1 MKRPIFFFAILLVA
15 GCLFAQNAERQ
26 PQVDRIF
33 SEFNNRTPG
42 CAVALGKN
50 GAVALKAGYGMADL
64 ERNVPISPETVFES
78 GSLAKQFTAAALM
91 LTAQQGKLS
100 LDDPLRKYLP
110 ELPDYGAPLTI
121 RHVLSHVSGLR
132 EWRSIAE
139 YRGMPEG
146 RLVYNNQDLL
156 EMASMQRALN
166 FEPGTHYS
174 YTNTGFNISTILIE
188 RALGTGETF
197 PQFTQKNIF
206 IPLGMTHT
214 RWREDYRAIVPN
226 RALAYARSG
235 AGFIQDTPV
244 ENIIG
249 AGGLLTTVG
258 DLLLWNG
265 NFSDPR
271 VGGPEMVKA
280 QQTTAVLKNG
290 RRIEYAAGL
299 EVTEW
304 DGLREVAHSGSTG
317 GYRTWLARYPDQG
330 VSIAVMCNS
339 AAANPTRLG
348 RETARLWTEA
358 QPAQKPDAHFKADPA
373 TVSELAGLY
382 KNMLNSTAMEVKWAD
397 GKLMATGGAWAPVA
411 AGEFSVATGQKV
423 YVELGSPVR
432 FRMVTPNEESLF
444 ERVEPAHPTEE
455 DLRGFLGKYFSPDT
469 GSTVTI
475 SAGSAPGSLAMR
487 IGSGSAAGLRPTY
500 KDAFATATGA
510 IRFLRD
516 ASGSVTGFTA
526 GDARTWDL
534 RFDRVR

>member
-1 MKRPIFFFAILLVA
+1 MKRPIFFFAILLAA
-15 GCLFAQNAERQ
+15 GCLFGQNAEKQ

-33 SEFNNRTPG
+33 SEFNNQTPG
-42 CAVALGKN
+42 CAVALEKS

-64 ERNVPISPETVFES
+64 ERNVPISPDTVFES

-91 LTAQQGKLS
+91 LMAQQGKLS
-100 LDDPLRKYLP
+100 LDDPVRKYLP
-110 ELPDYGAPLTI
+110 ELPDYETPLTI

-146 RLVYNNQDLL
+146 RLVYTNRDLL

-206 IPLGMTHT
+206 IPLGMMHS
-214 RWREDYRAIVPN
+214 RWREDYRTIVPN

-244 ENIIG
+244 EDIIG

-265 NFSDPR
+265 NFTDPR

-317 GYRTWLARYPDQG
+317 GYRTWLARYPDRG

-339 AAANPTRLG
+339 AGANPTRLG

-358 QPAQKPDAHFKADPA
+358 QPVQKPTVPFEADAAA
-373 TVSELAGLY
+373 LTGLAGLY
-382 KNMLNSTAMEVKWAD
+382 RNTLNSTAMEVKWAN
-397 GKLMATGGAWAPVA
+397 GRLTASGGAWTPTAVGQFS
-411 AGEFSVATGQKV
+411 AGGQKV
-423 YVELGSPVR
+423 YVETGSPTRLRV
-432 FRMVTPNEESLF
+432 VSANDETLF
-444 ERVEPAHPTEE
+444 ERAEPAHPNDDE
-455 DLRGFLGKYFSPDT
+455 LRGFLGKYFSPDT

-475 SAGSAPGSLAMR
+475 SAGSTPGSLAMR
-487 IGSGSAAGLRPTY
+487 IGSGNSVGLRPSY

-516 ASGSVTGFTA
+516 ASGSVTGFSA

-534 RFDRVR
+534 PFERLR